1 MKLNLLILL
10 LPAAS
15 AYNYLSPRHHHHSKP
30 LSSGLGTAPYGPG
43 NGTATFGSSGLLS
56 ASTGIAGKGI
66 YSTIVVTQGPKT
78 QTVVDSGSPSL
89 SEAGASVAP
98 VADPSSCTQDT
109 VTVTEDATVTVTV
122 SAQESGASEPAI
134 PTQAPLP
141 TQALTSSP
149 VESVTA
155 SPEEASSAPLPST
168 VDSAITLAGV
178 GAGSSSTSS
187 TPAVADTS
195 KTVAAAPDVASTSS
209 AAPVVAP
216 TSSAAPPVKA
226 STTPSIAPKPAG
238 AAAAPAASGSK
249 SPKRGIIVSGDDTNA
264 ITAAFANTKVSWLG
278 NWYSGP
284 PPNLTPEMGMEYV
297 PQLYS
302 PQYTDDGSWASNAA
316 KGVAAGDK
324 YFMSFGEPKTSGMTA
339 DTGVDLWMK
348 NMQPYAAKGIKL
360 GTPGNLQ
367 NPGDM
372 EWLSRFMDL
381 CETAGCD
388 ISFVCVHWFWTP
400 GPNGQQDFKNAVG
413 NATAL
418 AKGKPV
424 WVDNF
429 GANGGR
435 EGQIEFLTNIIPWLE
450 DNDAIERYGYLAI
463 NRTQGGFLPES
474 GSELSDLGKFY
485 ATF

>member
-1 MKLNLLILL
+1 MKLNFIILL
-10 LPAAS
+10 LPAVS

-30 LSSGLGTAPYGPG
+30 LSSGLGTAPYGSG

-66 YSTIVVTQGPKT
+66 YSTIVVTQGPAT
-78 QTVVDSGSPSL
+78 QTIIDSALPSL
-89 SEAGASVAP
+89 SEAGASL
-98 VADPSSCTQDT
+98 ADPSSCTQET

-122 SAQESGASEPAI
+122 SAQASGASESVI

-149 VESVTA
+149 IESVTA
-155 SPEEASSAPLPST
+155 SPQEASSAPLSPT

-178 GAGSSSTSS
+178 GAESSPTSS

-195 KTVAAAPDVASTSS
+195 KTVS

-216 TSSAAPPVKA
+216 TSSAAPPVQA
-226 STTPSIAPKPAG
+226 SATPSVAPAPAS

-249 SPKRGIIVSGDDTNA
+249 SPKRGIIVSGDDTDV

-284 PPNLTPEMGMEYV
+284 PPNWTPQMGMEYV

-302 PQYTDDGSWASNAA
+302 PKYVDDGSWASNAA
-316 KGVAAGDK
+316 KGVKAGDK

-339 DTGVDLWMK
+339 ATGVDLWMK
-348 NMQPYAAKGIKL
+348 NMQPYAAQGIKL

-372 EWLSRFMDL
+372 DWLSSFMDL

-400 GPNGQQDFKNAVG
+400 GPNGQQDFKNAV
-413 NATAL
+413 NKAIAL
-418 AKGKPV
+418 SKGKPV

-429 GANGGR
+429 GANGDR

-463 NRTQGGFLPES
+463 NRTSGGFLPET

>member
-1 MKLNLLILL
+1 MKLNFLILL

-15 AYNYLSPRHHHHSKP
+15 AYDYLSSRHHHHRKP
-30 LSSGLGTAPYGPG
+30 FSTGLGTAPYGSG
-43 NGTATFGSSGLLS
+43 NGTATFGSSGILS

-66 YSTIVVTQGPKT
+66 YSTIVVTEGPQT

-89 SEAGASVAP
+89 SEAGASVA
-98 VADPSSCTQDT
+98 APSSCTQDT

-122 SAQESGASEPAI
+122 SAQASGAAASVI
-134 PTQAPLP
+134 PTQAPVP

-155 SPEEASSAPLPST
+155 SPEETSSAPLSPT

-178 GAGSSSTSS
+178 GAESSSTPS

-195 KTVAAAPDVASTSS
+195 NTVAAAP
-209 AAPVVAP
+209 VVAA
-216 TSSAAPPVKA
+216 TSSAAPPVQA

-238 AAAAPAASGSK
+238 AAAASPASGSK
-249 SPKRGIIVSGDDTNA
+249 APKRGIIVSGDDTNA

-284 PPNLTPEMGMEYV
+284 PPNWTPQMGMEYV

-302 PQYTDDGSWASNAA
+302 PKYINDGSWASNAE

-324 YFMSFGEPKTSGMTA
+324 YFMSFGEPQPSGLSPE
-339 DTGVDLWMK
+339 DGVDLWMK
-348 NMQPYAAKGIKL
+348 NMQPYSAKGIKL
-360 GTPGNLQ
+360 GSPGNLQ
-367 NPGDM
+367 NPQDM
-372 EWLSRFMDL
+372 NWTSKFLDL
-381 CETAGCD
+381 CATAGCD
-388 ISFVCVHWFWTP
+388 VSFVCVHWFFTP
-400 GPNGQQDFKNAVG
+400 GPNGQQDFKNAV
-413 NATAL
+413 NKATTIAN
-418 AKGKPV
+418 GKPV

-429 GANGGR
+429 GASGSG
-435 EGQIEFLTNIIPWLE
+435 EDQIEFLTNIIPWLE
-450 DNDAIERYGYLAI
+450 DNDAVERYGYLAI
-463 NRTQGGFLPES
+463 NRTSGGFLPET
-474 GSELSDLGKFY
+474 GDELSDLGKFY

>member
-1 MKLNLLILL
+1 MKLNFIVLL

-30 LSSGLGTAPYGPG
+30 LSSGLGTAPYGSG

-66 YSTIVVTQGPKT
+66 YSTIVVTEGPAT
-78 QTVVDSGSPSL
+78 QTIIDSASPSL
-89 SEAGASVAP
+89 SEAGASL
-98 VADPSSCTQDT
+98 ADPSSCTQDT

-122 SAQESGASEPAI
+122 SAQASGASESII

-155 SPEEASSAPLPST
+155 SPKEASSAPLSPT
-168 VDSAITLAGV
+168 VESAITLAGV
-178 GAGSSSTSS
+178 GAESSPISS

-195 KTVAAAPDVASTSS
+195 KAVS

-226 STTPSIAPKPAG
+226 SATPSIAPQPAST
-238 AAAAPAASGSK
+238 AAAPPASGSK
-249 SPKRGIIVSGDDTNA
+249 SPKRGIIVSGDDTDT

-284 PPNLTPEMGMEYV
+284 PPNWTPEMGMEYV

-302 PQYTDDGSWASNAA
+302 PKYIDDGSWASNAA
-316 KGVAAGDK
+316 KGVKAGDK
-324 YFMSFGEPKTSGMTA
+324 YFMSFGEPKVSGMTA

-348 NMQPYAAKGIKL
+348 NVQPYAAQGIKL

-372 EWLSRFMDL
+372 DWLARFLDL

-388 ISFVCVHWFWTP
+388 ISFVCVHWFFTP
-400 GPNGQQDFKNAVG
+400 GPNGQQDFKNRVS

-429 GANGGR
+429 GASGDG
-435 EGQIEFLTNIIPWLE
+435 EAQIEFLTNIIPWLE

-463 NRTQGGFLPES
+463 NRTSGGFLPET

>member
-1 MKLNLLILL
+1 MKLNFVILL

-15 AYNYLSPRHHHHSKP
+15 AYDHLSSRHHHHSKP
-30 LSSGLGTAPYGPG
+30 FSSGLGTAPYGPG

-66 YSTIVVTQGPKT
+66 YSTIVVTEGPKT
-78 QTVVDSGSPSL
+78 QTVVDSGSPFL
-89 SEAGASVAP
+89 SEAGASVA
-98 VADPSSCTQDT
+98 VSSSCTQDT

-122 SAQESGASEPAI
+122 SAQASGASESVI
-134 PTQAPLP
+134 PTQAPVP

-155 SPEEASSAPLPST
+155 SPKEASSAPLSPT

-195 KTVAAAPDVASTSS
+195 KTVAAAP
-209 AAPVVAP
+209 VVAP
-216 TSSAAPPVKA
+216 TSSAAPTVQA
-226 STTPSIAPKPAG
+226 STTPSIAPQPAG

-249 SPKRGIIVSGDDTNA
+249 SPKRGIIVSGDDTDT

-284 PPNLTPEMGMEYV
+284 PPNLTPQMGMEYV
-297 PQLYS
+297 PQRYN
-302 PQYTDDGSWASNAA
+302 PQSSDDGSWASNAA
-316 KGVAAGDK
+316 KGIKAGDK
-324 YFMSFGEPKTSGMTA
+324 YFMSFGEPKASGVSV
-339 DTGVDLWMK
+339 DTGVEAWMK
-348 NMQPYAAKGIKL
+348 DMQPYAAQGIKL
-360 GTPGNLQ
+360 GAPGNLQ

-372 EWLSRFMDL
+372 DWLSGFMDQ

-400 GPNGQQDFKNAVG
+400 GPNGQQDFKNAV
-413 NATAL
+413 NKAIAL
-418 AKGKPV
+418 SKGKPV

-429 GANGGR
+429 GATGDR
-435 EGQIEFLTNIIPWLE
+435 EAQIEFLTNIIPWLE

-463 NRTQGGFLPES
+463 NRTSGGFLPET

>member
-1 MKLNLLILL
+1 MKSNFLILL

-15 AYNYLSPRHHHHSKP
+15 AYNYLSSHHHHHSKHI
-30 LSSGLGTAPYGPG
+30 STGLGTAPYGSG

-66 YSTIVVTQGPKT
+66 YSTIVVTEGPLT
-78 QTVVDSGSPSL
+78 QTVVDSASPSL
-89 SEAGASVAP
+89 SEAGAS

-122 SAQESGASEPAI
+122 AAQDSGAPESVI
-134 PTQAPLP
+134 PTQAPVP
-141 TQALTSSP
+141 THALTSSP
-149 VESVTA
+149 ADSVIA
-155 SPEEASSAPLPST
+155 SPKEASSAPLSPT
-168 VDSAITLAGV
+168 VVSAITLAGV
-178 GAGSSSTSS
+178 GAESSSTSS

-195 KTVAAAPDVASTSS
+195 KTVAAAPS
-209 AAPVVAP
+209 VAP

-226 STTPSIAPKPAG
+226 STTPSVAPKPAG
-238 AAAAPAASGSK
+238 AAPAPAASGSK
-249 SPKRGIIVSGDDTNA
+249 APKRGIIVSGHDTNTIA
-264 ITAAFANTKVSWLG
+264 AAFANTKVSWLG
-278 NWYSGP
+278 NWYSEP

-302 PQYTDDGSWASNAA
+302 PQYINDGSWASNAA
-316 KGVAAGDK
+316 KAVKAGDK
-324 YFMSFGEPKTSGMTA
+324 YFMSFGEPDVGGMSA
-339 DTGVDLWMK
+339 ETGVELWMK
-348 NMQPYAAKGIKL
+348 NMQPYAAQGIKL

-367 NPGDM
+367 NPQDM
-372 EWLSRFMDL
+372 DWLEKFLDL
-381 CETAGCD
+381 CKTAGCD
-388 ISFVCVHWFWTP
+388 ISFVCVHWFHTP
-400 GPNGQQDFKNAVG
+400 GPNGQQDFKNRVS

-418 AKGKPV
+418 AKGTPV

-429 GANGGR
+429 GASGDR

-463 NRTQGGFLPES
+463 NRTSGGFLPET
-474 GSELSDLGKFY
+474 GSELSDLGQFY

>member
-1 MKLNLLILL
+1 MKLNFIILL
-10 LPAAS
+10 LPAAF
-15 AYNYLSPRHHHHSKP
+15 ALNYLSPRHHHHSKP
-30 LSSGLGTAPYGPG
+30 LSSALGTAPYGSG

-56 ASTGIAGKGI
+56 ASTGIAGKAI
-66 YSTIVVTQGPKT
+66 YSTIVVTEVPAT
-78 QTVVDSGSPSL
+78 QTVFDSASPPS
-89 SEAGASVAP
+89 SKAAAAI
-98 VADPSSCTQDT
+98 ADPSTCPQET

-122 SAQESGASEPAI
+122 SAQASGASVI
-134 PTQAPLP
+134 PTQEPVP

-155 SPEEASSAPLPST
+155 SPKEASSTPLSPT
-168 VDSAITLAGV
+168 VVSAITLAGV
-178 GAGSSSTSS
+178 GAESSPVSS

-195 KTVAAAPDVASTSS
+195 KTVAAAPTVASSS
-209 AAPVVAP
+209 TAAPVIAP

-226 STTPSIAPKPAG
+226 SATPSTAPEPAT

-249 SPKRGIIVSGDDTNA
+249 SPKRGIIVSGHDTDV

-284 PPNLTPEMGMEYV
+284 PPNWTPEMGMEYV
-297 PQLYS
+297 PQLYE
-302 PQYTDDGSWASNAA
+302 PKYIDDGSWASNAG
-316 KGVAAGDK
+316 KGVKAGDK
-324 YFMSFGEPKTSGMTA
+324 YFMSFGEPKTWNLA
-339 DTGVDLWMK
+339 PATGVDLWMK
-348 NMQPYAAKGIKL
+348 NLQPYAAQGIKL

-372 EWLSRFMDL
+372 DWLAAFMDG
-381 CETAGCD
+381 CATAGCD

-400 GPNGQQDFKNAVG
+400 GPNGQQDFKNAV
-413 NATAL
+413 NKAISL
-418 AKGKPV
+418 ARGKPV

-429 GANGGR
+429 GANGDR

-450 DNDAIERYGYLAI
+450 DNDAVERYGYLAI
-463 NRTQGGFLPES
+463 NRTSGGFLQETAD
-474 GSELSDLGKFY
+474 ELSDLGKFY

>member
-1 MKLNLLILL
+1 MKLNFVILL

-15 AYNYLSPRHHHHSKP
+15 AYNYLSSRHHHHSKP
-30 LSSGLGTAPYGPG
+30 FSTGLGTAPYGSG

-66 YSTIVVTQGPKT
+66 YSTIVVTEGPKT
-78 QTVVDSGSPSL
+78 QTIVDSGSPSL
-89 SEAGASVAP
+89 SEAGAS

-122 SAQESGASEPAI
+122 SAQASGASESVI
-134 PTQAPLP
+134 PTQAPVP

-155 SPEEASSAPLPST
+155 SPKEASSAPLSPT

-178 GAGSSSTSS
+178 GAESSSTSS

-195 KTVAAAPDVASTSS
+195 KTVAAAP
-209 AAPVVAP
+209 VVAP
-216 TSSAAPPVKA
+216 TSSAAPPVQA

-284 PPNLTPEMGMEYV
+284 PPNWTPQMGMEYV

-302 PQYTDDGSWASNAA
+302 PKYIDDGSWASNAG
-316 KGVAAGDK
+316 KGVKAGDK
-324 YFMSFGEPKTSGMTA
+324 YFMSFGEPLTSHMSA

-348 NMQPYAAKGIKL
+348 NMQPYAAQGIKL

-367 NPGDM
+367 NPQDM
-372 EWLSRFMDL
+372 DWLSRFLDL

-388 ISFVCVHWFWTP
+388 ISFVCVHWFFTP
-400 GPNGQQDFKNAVG
+400 GPNGQQDFKNRVS

-429 GANGGR
+429 GASGDR

-463 NRTQGGFLPES
+463 NRTSGGFLPET